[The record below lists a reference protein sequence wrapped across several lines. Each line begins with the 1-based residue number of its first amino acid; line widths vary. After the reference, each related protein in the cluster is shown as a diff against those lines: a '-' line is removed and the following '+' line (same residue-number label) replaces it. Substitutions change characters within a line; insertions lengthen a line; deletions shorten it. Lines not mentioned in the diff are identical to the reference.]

1 MIRTDDNTKKKMG
14 VWIIVS
20 LFTIYLVSI
29 IVAIAFT
36 ELSLFVVA
44 VYALA
49 MLLFLSVLA
58 FEGWQRNKEIDGGL
72 EDAVDNY

>member
-44 VYALA
+44 VYAVA
-49 MLLFLSVLA
+49 MLLLLSVLA
-58 FEGWQRNKEIDGGL
+58 FEGWQRIKEIDGGL